1 MGVAGR
7 QRLEVSH
14 IANETISPYTKEDFL
29 KSTAPFEA
37 VYELR
42 HDPFIHDRMLER
54 VAGQAAAVGVR
65 NFKKLYKAYTDS
77 LKLKNNEIMV
87 PNVTSFDGQELELD
101 SGRWVADEFGVRTE
115 GLYAADVEAC
125 NHPIMPVL
133 RLANIDTGAEKLQIA
148 YRKGKQWRR
157 IIAEKGVLA
166 SANKI
171 LELANQ
177 GVAVTSESA
186 KYLVQYFYDVEAL
199 NYDRLPEKSSVS
211 RLGWIDGA
219 GFSPYVEDL
228 VFDGDANFR
237 AFFESVRPKGR
248 LEDWLAL
255 AREIRGQSVYARV
268 ILAASFASVLV
279 NPLGGLPFFV
289 HLWGGTEA
297 GKTVGLMLA
306 ASVWASPEI
315 GRYIHTFNS
324 TAVGREKSAAFVNSL
339 PLILDELQIT
349 ADKKQFDKDIYM
361 LSEGAG
367 RTRGNKG
374 GGVDRT
380 PTWANCILTSGEMP
394 ITGASS
400 GGGAVNRIVEI
411 ECREKLFSDP
421 RRVADTVRKHHGHA
435 GHLFVERLQA
445 DGALDRAAALYKDFS
460 GRLEATDTTEKQA
473 MAAALILTAD
483 ALATEWIFTDSRAL
497 TVAEIG
503 EFLRT
508 RASVSMHERGYQYL
522 CEAVSQN
529 ANKFAAM
536 DAPLTDVWGR
546 MEGPDTVYIIRK
558 MYDTMCADGGFN
570 PQALLSWMAQHGHVI
585 PAPPHLT
592 KTTRVNGIVTR
603 CVCLKLPKDED
614 FSPCPA
620 EMIPD

>member
-1 MGVAGR
+1 M
-7 QRLEVSH
+7 SS

-54 VAGQAAAVGVR
+54 VAGQAAAAGVR

-115 GLYAADVEAC
+115 GPYSSDVEAC

-255 AREIRGQSVYARV
+255 ARDIRGQSVYARV

-279 NPLGGLPFFV
+279 KPLGGLPFFV

-435 GHLFVERLQA
+435 GRLFVERLQA
-445 DGALDRAAALYKDFS
+445 DDALDRAAALYKDFS

-497 TVAEIG
+497 TVPEIG

-529 ANKFAAM
+529 ANKFAAL

-570 PQALLSWMAQHGHVI
+570 PQALLSWMAQHGYVI

-614 FSPCPA
+614 FSPWQA